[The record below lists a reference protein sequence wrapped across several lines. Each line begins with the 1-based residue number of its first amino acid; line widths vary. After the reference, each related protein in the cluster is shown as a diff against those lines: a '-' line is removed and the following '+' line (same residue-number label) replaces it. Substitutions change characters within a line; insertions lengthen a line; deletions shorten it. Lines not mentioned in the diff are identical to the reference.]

1 VLVRREEGFTLVEL
15 LVAISLAMLVLVGTF
30 TLVRTTMDLSGGVV
44 RRTDALQRGRLA
56 MDRVTRELRSQVC
69 LDASTPAMISGT
81 DTAVSFY
88 ADLGAPGGLPARYA
102 LTLDPVARA
111 LVETRTDGTQLTAG
125 GAITLPAQP
134 TRTINLLEDAAAPAA
149 GPVFSYFAYAST
161 GTPRRTTVALPVPL
175 SVADRRRVA
184 RIAIAFTARPQSTAD
199 ASKAFEVRDQITVR
213 HADPNAVSPTPTCA

>member
-1 VLVRREEGFTLVEL
+1 MTLVEL

-69 LDASTPAMISGT
+69 LDASTPAMIGGT

-88 ADLGAPGGLPARYA
+88 ADLGSGSGPAA
-102 LTLDPVARA
+102 LHTLTLDPAARA
-111 LVETRTDGTQLTAG
+111 LVETRTPGVQATPG
-125 GAITLPAQP
+125 GAITFPAAT
-134 TRTINLLEDAAAPAA
+134 TRTARLLEDAAVPAA
-149 GPVFSYFAYAST
+149 GPVFAYYAYTTT
-161 GTPRRTTVALPVPL
+161 GTPRRATVRLATPL
-175 SVADRRRVA
+175 SAADRRRVA
-184 RIAIAFTARPQSTAD
+184 RIAIAFTARPQSTRD
-199 ASKAFEVRDQITVR
+199 SSKSFEVRDQITVR